1 MKISYRGVSYDYDPL
16 VVETTVGAAS
26 GKYRGRDCRFRN
38 LKKPP
43 VLQQT
48 VNLTYR
54 GVKYSKPGTITAMT
68 VEPEK
73 TPTVSTEQKARSLM
87 VNHTRTIKNLKSN

>member
-1 MKISYRGVSYDYDPL
+1 MS
-16 VVETTVGAAS
+16 AAN